1 MRPRKIGLAAL
12 LASASL
18 ACASLVAVPAA
29 AQTFSCPEIK
39 AVLAEADRDFASL
52 KGRQLRK
59 ETAEDFA
66 RANGLPPG
74 KLDIKY
80 QRLIHE
86 AKKPLTGSVNGCQVV
101 DGRLEDD
108 EARIAQSSFECRYD
122 SKSSAARITPA
133 LRKQLHGC
141 VGGEVD
147 PDSDGAILIIHVDR
161 VESGEGVRGVSVEI
175 EADIPDG
182 ATLSVRKS
190 VCVRKTPDG
199 CDDE

>member
-1 MRPRKIGLAAL
+1 MPRPLLARAL
-12 LASASL
+12 LTGASL
-18 ACASLVAVPAA
+18 ACATLAAVPAT

-52 KGRQLRK
+52 KGRQLKK

-66 RANGLPPG
+66 RANGLPAG

-80 QRLIHE
+80 HRLIHE
-86 AKKPLTGSVNGCQVV
+86 ARKPLTGAASGCQVV
-101 DGRLEDD
+101 EGYLEDD
-108 EARIAQSSFECRYD
+108 EAKIAQSSFECRYD
-122 SKSSAARITPA
+122 PKSSAARITPA

-147 PDSDGAILIIHVDR
+147 PDSDGASLIIYVNR
-161 VESGEGVRGVSVEI
+161 VESGEGMRGVSVEL
-175 EADIPDG
+175 ETDAAEG

>member
-1 MRPRKIGLAAL
+1 MPSPLLARAL
-12 LASASL
+12 LTGASL
-18 ACASLVAVPAA
+18 ACATLVAVPAT

-52 KGRQLRK
+52 KGRQLKK

-66 RANGLPPG
+66 RANGLPAG

-86 AKKPLTGSVNGCQVV
+86 ARKPLTGPVAGCQVV
-101 DGRLEDD
+101 DGYLEDKQ
-108 EARIAQSSFECRYD
+108 ATVRQSSFECRYHP
-122 SKSSAARITPA
+122 KSSAARITPA

-147 PDSDGAILIIHVDR
+147 PDSDTASLIIYVDR
-161 VESGEGVRGVSVEI
+161 VESGEGMRGVSVEL
-175 EADIPDG
+175 ETDAADG
-182 ATLSVRKS
+182 ATLAVRKS